1 MASLFQGSAMPDVN
15 TTQTSATTAPDWYN
29 NFLSGLSTSGQSA
42 VTAGGVAGPS
52 PLQQAAYT
60 GAPSAI
66 NAGQPSMTAAQN
78 AAMGVAGTSTAD
90 LMSQYENPYQA
101 GVVNEINRLGQQQ
114 FQETLAP
121 GAVSGAVGSGQFG
134 SRRGM
139 EVYGDVARDVNKN
152 ILGLQTS
159 ALQSG
164 YDKALAAAQQQQK
177 LGLDTA
183 TTLGNIGGQ
192 QYTQGVGGINVLSGL
207 GAQQQATEQARLNYP
222 MTAATQQAALLKG
235 YTVPT
240 SITQKYTGPM
250 PGAYNTSPLAQVAGL
265 TTGAASLFGSTGV
278 SPIQGLYGAIG
289 RDLMGRAVDA
299 AGKVIPFGQPGSNA
313 PNPNAPT
320 GGTNTTPP
328 NYGTNTGAGSYD
340 SSSPSIDAYGASVP
354 AGQSS
359 SDGNFLTDGN
369 GGWTPVSPDYSTYD
383 PNNPDWGTM

>member
-1 MASLFQGSAMPDVN
+1 
-15 TTQTSATTAPDWYN
+15 
-29 NFLSGLSTSGQSA
+29 
-42 VTAGGVAGPS
+42 
-52 PLQQAAYT
+52 
-60 GAPSAI
+60 
-66 NAGQPSMTAAQN
+66 MTAAQN
-78 AAMGVAGTSTAD
+78 AAMGVAGTPTSS

-183 TTLGNIGGQ
+183 TTLGNISGQ

-265 TTGAASLFGSTGV
+265 TTGAASLFGTPKEGKSAFQNITGYETL
-278 SPIQGLYGAIG
+278 GGAAAG
-289 RDLMGRAVDA
+289 GYKALKDLFSSDTPAGRAAQVDQRA
-299 AGKVIPFGQPGSNA
+299 IDIMAKVDGGGQATAEDLAYLSGKFGI
-313 PNPNAPT
+313 
-320 GGTNTTPP
+320 
-328 NYGTNTGAGSYD
+328 NYDNV
-340 SSSPSIDAYGASVP
+340 PVASVP
-354 AGQSS
+354 QPPPSGGLPNTVIPPYDDTLAPEFQS
-359 SDGNFLTDGN
+359 
-369 GGWTPVSPDYSTYD
+369 DYSNANEWMNDPVPAD
-383 PNNPDWGTM
+383 PNVDYNIY

>member
-1 MASLFQGSAMPDVN
+1 
-15 TTQTSATTAPDWYN
+15 
-29 NFLSGLSTSGQSA
+29 
-42 VTAGGVAGPS
+42 
-52 PLQQAAYT
+52 
-60 GAPSAI
+60 
-66 NAGQPSMTAAQN
+66 MTAAQN
-78 AAMGVAGTSTAD
+78 AAMGVAGTPTSS

-183 TTLGNIGGQ
+183 TTLGNISGQ

-265 TTGAASLFGSTGV
+265 TTGAASLFGTPKEGKSAFQNITGYETLGGAATAGFNWLKNAIASTPATVGDPKVGDIAAKVDSGGQPTSEDLAYLAGKYGITFDNVPVAKV
-278 SPIQGLYGAIG
+278 SPPPPSNGLPFTDPQGPSTPDVPL
-289 RDLMGRAVDA
+289 
-299 AGKVIPFGQPGSNA
+299 P
-313 PNPNAPT
+313 PT
-320 GGTNTTPP
+320 
-328 NYGTNTGAGSYD
+328 D
-340 SSSPSIDAYGASVP
+340 SSQFTAPDYADQY
-354 AGQSS
+354 
-359 SDGNFLTDGN
+359 
-369 GGWTPVSPDYSTYD
+369 DYSTYD

>member
-29 NFLSGLSTSGQSA
+29 NFLSGLSTSGQNA

-78 AAMGVAGTSTAD
+78 AAMGVAGTPTSS

-265 TTGAASLFGSTGV
+265 TTGAASLFGTKDM
-278 SPIQGLYGAIG
+278 SPLQGIMAQIG
-289 RDLMGRAVDA
+289 KDFMGRNVDSM
-299 AGKVIPFGQPGSNA
+299 GKVIAAGLPNSNVDANEQIIPERSGQVDPDYGK
-313 PNPNAPT
+313 PT
-320 GGTNTTPP
+320 NSSVDTSGGNLPM
-328 NYGTNTGAGSYD
+328 GTY
-340 SSSPSIDAYGASVP
+340 
-354 AGQSS
+354 
-359 SDGNFLTDGN
+359 SDDYMFTADGN
-369 GGWTPVSPDYSTYD
+369 GGWDPV
-383 PNNPDWGTM
+383 G

>member
-1 MASLFQGSAMPDVN
+1 
-15 TTQTSATTAPDWYN
+15 
-29 NFLSGLSTSGQSA
+29 
-42 VTAGGVAGPS
+42 
-52 PLQQAAYT
+52 
-60 GAPSAI
+60 
-66 NAGQPSMTAAQN
+66 
-78 AAMGVAGTSTAD
+78 
-90 LMSQYENPYQA
+90 
-101 GVVNEINRLGQQQ
+101 
-114 FQETLAP
+114 
-121 GAVSGAVGSGQFG
+121 
-134 SRRGM
+134 M

-265 TTGAASLFGSTGV
+265 A
-278 SPIQGLYGAIG
+278 
-289 RDLMGRAVDA
+289 
-299 AGKVIPFGQPGSNA
+299 
-313 PNPNAPT
+313 
-320 GGTNTTPP
+320 
-328 NYGTNTGAGSYD
+328 TGAGSLFTTPSGGGKSGFENITGSPTLIGAVSGGFD
-340 SSSPSIDAYGASVP
+340 WLKKQFSSSPAAQSDSQANAIITKIDEGGQPTTEDLAYLSGKFGFDYSNVTPPSGGLPSTDPQGPFTPDVP
-354 AGQSS
+354 LPPTDSS
-359 SDGNFLTDGN
+359 QFTAPDYADQY
-369 GGWTPVSPDYSTYD
+369 DYSTYD